1 MRALRGVMA
10 IGTAV
15 LLIACSEAQPVG
27 GGGEGAGD
35 SGGSPAEGGAGA
47 GQPSEGGNGDGGSP
61 SEGGSSATSMGTGDV
76 VINEIDA
83 NVDWVELYNK
93 GDGAFDLGGLTLA
106 DSDGAGGP
114 KLDEAIIFPAGT
126 TIAAGASLFILGK
139 QDEIVGPGEQEP
151 QTECAPGTSPCFFAP
166 WGLSDGDGDEIFLLD
181 DDRLVS
187 SSAYPAAAAGE
198 GETWCRVP
206 DGTGEFEVCTP
217 TPGAANEAL

>member
-1 MRALRGVMA
+1 MRALAIVVMIFSGA
-10 IGTAV
+10 AV
-15 LLIACSEAQPVG
+15 VACSEAQETG
-27 GGGEGAGD
+27 GAGEGAGD
-35 SGGSPAEGGAGA
+35 TGGTPAAGGESPN
-47 GQPSEGGNGDGGSP
+47 SGGNGDGGTP
-61 SEGGSSATSMGTGDV
+61 SEGGSSSSSMGTGDV
-76 VINEIDA
+76 VVNEIDA
-83 NVDWVELYNK
+83 NLDWVELYNK

-114 KLDEAIIFPAGT
+114 KVDEAIIFPAGT

-139 QDEIVGPGEQEP
+139 QDVSPGEQEP

-166 WGLSDGDGDEIFLLD
+166 FGLSDGDGDEIFLLD
-181 DDRLVS
+181 GDSLVS
-187 SSAYPAAAAGE
+187 SSAYPAAAAGD